1 MRKESHSLSKNS
13 LPAIQAHI
21 HHIMSFIQESYDYT
35 DIIKDPYCIDEQFLT
50 LQTRVSTSMG
60 ILGPLFAN
68 YLLDCYKECH
78 PKTTLHCLPITE
90 EHMIILR
97 DAVFQLLSKS
107 ISHLSK
113 LNDDTIFDSTSA
125 LHIASIYWCMKKL
138 ARYPQITTAVL
149 TMQMHQDIM
158 CKLERLRNLLIIL
171 NMACDPTNS
180 KECAMLIWIK
190 DTQKTLRKARSIA
203 EKFIPTRPPR
213 ALSDK
218 SNTSDDT
225 QLHTSHIKK

>member
-35 DIIKDPYCIDEQFLT
+35 DIIKNPYYTDEQFLT

-68 YLLDCYKECH
+68 YLLHCYKECH

-97 DAVFQLLSKS
+97 DAVFQLLSTS
-107 ISHLSK
+107 ISHISK
-113 LNDDTIFDSTSA
+113 LNDDTIFDITSA
-125 LHIASIYWCMKKL
+125 LYIASIYWCMKKL

-149 TMQMHQDIM
+149 TMQMRQDIM
-158 CKLERLRNLLIIL
+158 CRLERLRNLLIIL
-171 NMACDPTNS
+171 NMTCDPKNS

-190 DTQKTLRKARSIA
+190 DTQKTLHKARSIA
-203 EKFIPTRPPR
+203 EQFISTR

-225 QLHTSHIKK
+225 QSHTSHIKK